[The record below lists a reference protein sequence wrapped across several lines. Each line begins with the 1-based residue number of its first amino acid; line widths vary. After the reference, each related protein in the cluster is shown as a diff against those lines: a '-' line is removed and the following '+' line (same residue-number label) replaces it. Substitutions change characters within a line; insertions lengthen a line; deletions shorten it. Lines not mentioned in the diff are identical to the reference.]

1 MSFSYSSS
9 QIIVRIVRKSDGKS
23 IWMNINEN
31 EKPRVKFI
39 KTHVKHLFRMNK
51 KFHLYYK
58 NRHIKSR
65 HKLSYYGITS
75 EQSNIEIIAA

>member
-1 MSFSYSSS
+1 MSFSFSSA
-9 QIIVRIVRKSDGKS
+9 QIIVKIIRRSDGKS
-23 IWMNINEN
+23 ISMNINEN
-31 EKPRVKFI
+31 EKHRVKFI

-75 EQSNIEIIAA
+75 QESNIEIIVA